1 MIISK
6 TPVRVSLGGGG
17 TDLPSYYRA
26 HGGGFIIAGA
36 ISRHV
41 YIAVNRH
48 FDEDILLKYSQLER
62 VSDRG
67 DIRHPLLREALR
79 LTGIDRHIEVSC
91 MADVPSGIG
100 LGSSGSFTVGVL
112 KALHAYKRDVVSNV
126 KLAEEACDIEIDRLG
141 DPVGK
146 QDQYIAAVGG
156 ITAFE
161 FDPSDGV
168 DIRSVPMSDETRD
181 RLEENLLLFF
191 TGAQRSAAEILAE
204 QDRKSA
210 SDDKATAANL
220 DRVKEIGQESWN
232 ALSTGDLKWFAG
244 LVTEQW
250 QLKRQRTPEATTAK
264 IDSWI
269 REGLDAGALG
279 GKLVGAGGGGFLM
292 FYSEGTS
299 DLRAAMQEQGLPEL
313 RFSFDY
319 EGTKLVV
326 G

>member
-17 TDLPSYYRA
+17 TDLPSYYRS
-26 HGGGFIIAGA
+26 HGGGFLIAGA

-41 YIAVNRH
+41 YVAVNRH
-48 FDEDILLKYSQLER
+48 FDETILLKYSQLEH
-62 VSDRG
+62 VSRPEEV
-67 DIRHPLLREALR
+67 RHPVLRESLR
-79 LTGIDRHIEVSC
+79 LTGIDRQVEISC
-91 MADVPSGIG
+91 MADVPAGVG

-112 KALHAYKRDVVSNV
+112 KALRAYQRDAISAME
-126 KLAEEACDIEIDRLG
+126 LAKEACEIEIDRLG

-156 ITAFE
+156 ITAFDFE
-161 FDPSDGV
+161 PDDRV
-168 DIRSVPMSDETRD
+168 EIRSVPMPDDARD

-191 TGAQRSAAEILAE
+191 TGATRSAAEILVE
-204 QDRKSA
+204 QDRKS
-210 SDDKATAANL
+210 SSEDRATTENL
-220 DRVKEIGQESWN
+220 DRVKAIGRESWE
-232 ALSTGDLKWFAG
+232 ALSTGNMKWFAN
-244 LVTEQW
+244 LMTEQW
-250 QLKRQRTPEATTAK
+250 ELKRTRTPGATTAH

-269 REGLDAGALG
+269 RKGLDAGALG

-292 FYSEGTS
+292 FYCENTS
-299 DLRAAMQEQGLPEL
+299 DLRALMQEEGLPEL

-319 EGTKLVV
+319 EGTRLVV

>member
-1 MIISK
+1 VIISK

-17 TDLPSYYRA
+17 TDLPSYYRS
-26 HGGGFIIAGA
+26 HGGGFLIAGA

-41 YIAVNRH
+41 YVAVNRH
-48 FDEDILLKYSQLER
+48 FDETILLKYSQLEH
-62 VSDRG
+62 VSRPEEV
-67 DIRHPLLREALR
+67 RHPVLREALR
-79 LTGIDRHIEVSC
+79 LTGIDRQVEISC
-91 MADVPSGIG
+91 MADVPAGVG

-112 KALHAYKRDVVSNV
+112 KALRAYQRDAVSGME
-126 KLAEEACDIEIDRLG
+126 LAKEACEIEIDRLG

-156 ITAFE
+156 ITAFDFE
-161 FDPSDGV
+161 PDDRV
-168 DIRSVPMSDETRD
+168 EIRSVPMPDDARD

-191 TGAQRSAAEILAE
+191 TGATRSAAEILLE

-210 SDDKATAANL
+210 SDDRDTTANL
-220 DRVKEIGQESWN
+220 DRVKAIGRESWE
-232 ALSTGDLKWFAG
+232 ALSTGNMKWFAN
-244 LVTEQW
+244 LMTEQW
-250 QLKRQRTPEATTAK
+250 ELKRTRTPGATTAH

-269 REGLDAGALG
+269 RKGLDAGALG

-292 FYSEGTS
+292 FYCENTS
-299 DLRAAMQEQGLPEL
+299 DLRALMQEEGLAEL

-319 EGTKLVV
+319 EGTRLVV

>member
-26 HGGGFIIAGA
+26 HGGGFVIAGA
-36 ISRHV
+36 ISRHI
-41 YIAVNRH
+41 YIAVNQH

-62 VSDRG
+62 VSRRDA
-67 DIRHPLLREALR
+67 IKHPLLREALGVA
-79 LTGIDRHIEVSC
+79 GIEGQIEVSC

-112 KALHAYKRDVVSNV
+112 KALHAYRRDVVSNNQ
-126 KLAEEACDIEIDRLG
+126 LAAEACHIEIDRLG

-156 ITAFE
+156 ITAFDFE
-161 FDPSDGV
+161 PDDRV
-168 DIRSVPMSDETRD
+168 EIRSVPIPEDARD

-191 TGAQRSAAEILAE
+191 TGARRSAAEILVE
-204 QDRKSA
+204 QDRKSS
-210 SDDKATAANL
+210 SDDGVTAANL
-220 DRVKEIGQESWN
+220 DRVKAIGRESWE
-232 ALSTGDLKWFAG
+232 ALSTGNLKWFAN
-244 LVTEQW
+244 LMTEQW
-250 QLKRQRTPEATTAK
+250 GLKRERTPGATTAQ
-264 IDSWI
+264 IDAWI
-269 REGLDAGALG
+269 RRGLDAGAMG

-292 FYSEGTS
+292 FYTENVS
-299 DLRAAMQEQGLPEL
+299 DLRALMQEEGLPEL

-319 EGTKLVV
+319 EGTRLVV

>member
-1 MIISK
+1 MIISR
-6 TPVRVSLGGGG
+6 TPVRISLGGGG
-17 TDLPSYYRA
+17 TDLPSYYRS
-26 HGGGFIIAGA
+26 HGGGFLIAGA

-48 FDEDILLKYSQLER
+48 FDETILLKYSQLEHVSQPDDIHHR
-62 VSDRG
+62 V
-67 DIRHPLLREALR
+67 LREALR
-79 LTGIDRHIEVSC
+79 LSGINRQIEISC
-91 MADVPSGIG
+91 MADVPSGVG

-112 KALHAYKRDVVSNV
+112 KALHAYRRNVISNLE
-126 KLAEEACDIEIDRLG
+126 LAEQACHIEIDRLG

-161 FDPSDGV
+161 FQPSGQV
-168 DIRSVPMSDETRD
+168 DVRSVPMSEDTQD

-191 TGAQRSAAEILAE
+191 TGAQRSAADVLQE
-204 QDRKSA
+204 QNRKSV
-210 SDDKATAANL
+210 SGDRATAMNL
-220 DRVKEIGQESWN
+220 DRVRGIGRESLD
-232 ALSTGDLKWFAG
+232 ALLKGDLKWFAN
-244 LVTEQW
+244 LMTEQW
-250 QLKRQRTPEATTAK
+250 DLKRLRTPGATTDQ
-264 IDSWI
+264 IDAWI
-269 REGLDAGALG
+269 QKGLDAGALG

-299 DLRAAMQEQGLPEL
+299 DLRAAMQEEGLPEL

>member
-1 MIISK
+1 VIISK

-17 TDLPSYYRA
+17 TDLPSYYRS
-26 HGGGFIIAGA
+26 HGGGFLIAGA

-41 YIAVNRH
+41 YVAVNRH
-48 FDEDILLKYSQLER
+48 FDETILLKYSQLEH
-62 VSDRG
+62 VSRPEEV
-67 DIRHPLLREALR
+67 RHPVLREALR
-79 LTGIDRHIEVSC
+79 LTGIDRQVEISC
-91 MADVPSGIG
+91 MADVPAGVG

-112 KALHAYKRDVVSNV
+112 KALRAYQRDAVSGME
-126 KLAEEACDIEIDRLG
+126 LAKEACEIEIDRLG

-156 ITAFE
+156 ITAFDFE
-161 FDPSDGV
+161 PDDRV
-168 DIRSVPMSDETRD
+168 EIRSVPMPDDARD

-191 TGAQRSAAEILAE
+191 TGATRSAAEILME

-210 SDDKATAANL
+210 SDDRDTTANL
-220 DRVKEIGQESWN
+220 DRVKAIGRESWE
-232 ALSTGDLKWFAG
+232 ALSTGNMKWFAN
-244 LVTEQW
+244 LMTEQW
-250 QLKRQRTPEATTAK
+250 ELKRTRTPGATTAH

-269 REGLDAGALG
+269 RKGLDAGALG

-292 FYSEGTS
+292 FYCENTS
-299 DLRAAMQEQGLPEL
+299 DLRALMQEEGLAEL

-319 EGTKLVV
+319 EGTRLVV